1 MELTEAIRRYK
12 RYLDGYSISRKTFL
26 LIIIILGLILYLGP
40 SGFRWVR
47 RRTPIMID
55 PNIGCVSRFLE
66 PYMTE
71 KNHFDSTILQSY
83 DQDEISFVPYV
94 GNGKI
99 GIPID
104 FDSPFYIFNK
114 RSLSL
119 PIWFHPIVKVE
130 LPGASSQDATVTQF
144 TTGKVYKFQ
153 CFNKRRKTIS
163 VTNLFFA
170 HRVIPSL
177 LIQKITITNPLNED
191 LILNVYQKNLE
202 KSATTKSK
210 TFSVAQ
216 EKSNTEYILSTDS
229 VEFIDP
235 SKKNKIIIVAI
246 ASPKLPEIIKVE
258 AKQSIT
264 IIVKTVVQYSDL
276 ISREKYDSKLV
287 ELETAI
293 HEDLK
298 QTFQLQNL
306 EEKHTKIWQQL
317 WHTGFGISYS
327 KAQDVL
333 NGDKIN
339 ATLYYVLSNSRS
351 YMSEYSTSLQNKQ
364 ELNSLLSNEKSCYGA
379 NVPTLQAKSLW
390 SDLNTIE
397 KVNQVVSLWLLT
409 LDKKGC
415 HNLISAG
422 AEGVMQAM
430 VLSFGALL
438 FNDHHLEFNTHPRE
452 LHRDY
457 FFRNLRYA
465 NVTHINISVIVGD
478 DNKAVIY
485 VSTNNNDKEYYAC
498 DAGCL
503 DPSVKL
509 KQSPIQFPVKL
520 TEPLTAILYITSD
533 FQHIIELKDI
543 IHVKEIAEA
552 PAHEHHILALHRH
565 GHQLGG
571 LPALF
576 WVSIVFLIVVFHL
589 FLAKLIYNEYCGN
602 QDKSRGRYV
611 V

>member
-1 MELTEAIRRYK
+1 MELTEVIRRYK
-12 RYLDGYSISRKTFL
+12 RLFDGYSISRKTFL

-55 PNIGCVSRFLE
+55 PNIGCVSRYLE
-66 PYMTE
+66 PFMEE
-71 KNHFDSTILQSY
+71 KSHFDATVSQSY
-83 DQDEISFVPYV
+83 DQDEMSFMPYV

-104 FDSPFYIFNK
+104 FESPLYIFNK

-130 LPGASSQDATVTQF
+130 LPGTNSQDGVVTQF
-144 TTGKVYKFQ
+144 TAGKVYKFQ
-153 CFNKRRKTIS
+153 CFNKYRKTVS
-163 VTNLFFA
+163 VASVFYA

-177 LIQKITITNPLNED
+177 LVQKITVTNSLNED
-191 LILNVYQKNLE
+191 VMLNIYQKLE
-202 KSATTKSK
+202 KTKTTKIK

-216 EKSNTEYILSTDS
+216 QKNDFEYILSTDT
-229 VEFIDP
+229 VEFVDT
-235 SKKNKIIIVAI
+235 SKKSKIVVVAI
-246 ASPKLPEIIKVE
+246 ASPKLPEILKVD
-258 AKQSIT
+258 AKQSVT
-264 IIVKTVVQYSDL
+264 IIVRTIVQYSSPINQD
-276 ISREKYDSKLV
+276 KYDSKIK
-287 ELETAI
+287 ELEKLI

-298 QTFQLQNL
+298 QSLQLPNL
-306 EEKHTKIWQQL
+306 EERHSKIWQQL
-317 WHTGFGISYS
+317 WNTGFGISYS

-339 ATLYYVLSNSRS
+339 ATLYYVLSNSRA
-351 YMSEYSTSLQNKQ
+351 YLSEYSTSSQTRQ
-364 ELNSLLSNEKSCYGA
+364 ELNYLLSNGRSCYGA

-397 KVNQVVSLWLLT
+397 KINQVVSLWLLT

-438 FNDHHLEFNTHPRE
+438 LTELHLEFNTHPRE

-457 FFRNLRYA
+457 FFRHLRYT
-465 NVTHINISVIVGD
+465 NITHFNISVIVGD

-485 VSTNNNDKEYYAC
+485 VETDDSDKEYYAC

-503 DPSVKL
+503 DPSVRL
-509 KQSPIQFPVKL
+509 KQTPIQFPVKL
-520 TEPLTAILYITSD
+520 TEPLTSILYITSD
-533 FQHIIELKDI
+533 FQHIIELKHV